1 MNTQSL
7 ASVLM
12 ADSGSKVCEELEDI
26 MFRTVLSENMNSIV
40 DGGSE

>member
-1 MNTQSL
+1 MNTQSF

-12 ADSGSKVCEELEDI
+12 ADSGSKMTDDFEDMVFKAVI
-26 MFRTVLSENMNSIV
+26 SEHMNTII